1 MGLNTPPRPS
11 GRRLWVSTPL
21 PDRRDDDFR
30 PQHPSPTVG
39 TTTSGLITSLR
50 PSGRRLWA
58 SIDST
63 RPRVSGFARAAHVPC
78 RTAPAG
84 STGSSH
90 SRFVLASARFSVRN
104 PAQNLMKFLPG
115 PAHRLHFLAFLCI
128 ALSAFVPKTAR
139 GQIAPGGSIYVQQPT
154 GVHYIF
160 GSGGTKSGGG
170 FFYVNYLT
178 SEFDVIGPVTVSS
191 TGSFSGVS
199 GITGRSI
206 SGQIS
211 STTISLTYNGAT
223 IASTKQSLYGP
234 SAAFAGNYVGTITEP
249 TLGVFSANL
258 VNFSNGVS
266 LLVAL
271 GSSVTF
277 GVGSIDSGGHA
288 SIKTLAGETISTTF
302 APVNGTARG
311 TASSSFGY
319 NYTYGATKAI
329 PPRLA
334 NISTRG
340 FVGAGEQ
347 VLIGGFIV
355 HDGGK
360 TVLINAKG
368 PSLAAQGVA
377 NPVSNPKVDLY
388 FNGQI
393 IASNGNWRTNTNV
406 SELTA
411 SGLAPTNDME
421 ASLQVSLEPGT
432 YTAIVSSEDGSQGI
446 GLIEVYGIE

>member
-11 GRRLWVSTPL
+11 GRRLWASTPL

-39 TTTSGLITSLR
+39 TTTLGLNTSPR
-50 PSGRRLWA
+50 SSGRRLWA
-58 SIDST
+58 SIDFDPPPGLRL
-63 RPRVSGFARAAHVPC
+63 RPCCARLMS
-78 RTAPAG
+78 RRPAG

-115 PAHRLHFLAFLCI
+115 PAHWLHFLSFLCI

-223 IASTKQSLYGP
+223 IASTKQSLYGS

-258 VNFSNGVS
+258 VNFSIGVS

-340 FVGAGEQ
+340 FVGAGRA
-347 VLIGGFIV
+347 G
-355 HDGGK
+355 
-360 TVLINAKG
+360 A
-368 PSLAAQGVA
+368 
-377 NPVSNPKVDLY
+377 Y
-388 FNGQI
+388 
-393 IASNGNWRTNTNV
+393 RR
-406 SELTA
+406 
-411 SGLAPTNDME
+411 
-421 ASLQVSLEPGT
+421 
-432 YTAIVSSEDGSQGI
+432 
-446 GLIEVYGIE
+446 VYR